1 MTRITASLAA
11 LFFLAGAAAAA
22 PPEPASPR
30 GYPAEYEAALR
41 AFGKSG
47 RWEPMGELV
56 GHLRFEGRQAGRDLS
71 LGSYWRGPKALKA
84 GAFLRLQSGA
94 RHDDDWAKNP
104 FRVWEWRDT
113 ADRTEPVLVLDATP
127 RAALE
132 RAGLLGSLKSRFEA
146 NLFNGEKALRLEP
159 ELSWFW
165 MEGLGPKAHF
175 ALRYEA
181 VFALNFG
188 AQALR
193 EQWVYLSALRHGPR
207 GLVIGP
213 HVALGEQ
220 VFETSRAFKDAGGS
234 SYRARWKALRLGFDA
249 VWRFGR

>member
-1 MTRITASLAA
+1 MTRTTASLALLA
-11 LFFLAGAAAAA
+11 LLAGTAAAA

-41 AFGKSG
+41 AFGLRG

-56 GHLRFEGRQAGRDLS
+56 GHLRFEGRQPGRDLA
-71 LGSYWRGPKALKA
+71 LGSYYRAADPLKV

-94 RHDDDWAKNP
+94 RHDDDWVRSP
-104 FRVWEWRDT
+104 LRVWEWKET
-113 ADRTEPVLVLDATP
+113 GDRTEPVIVLDATP
-127 RAALE
+127 RTALE
-132 RAGLLGSLKSRFEA
+132 SAGLLAALKSRFEA
-146 NLFNGEKALRLEP
+146 NLFNGQKSLRLEP

-165 MEGLGPKAHF
+165 MQGLSPKAHF

-181 VFALNFG
+181 VLALNFG
-188 AQALR
+188 SRALR
-193 EQWVYLSALRHGPR
+193 EQWVYLSALRHGP
-207 GLVIGP
+207 GALVFGP

-220 VFETSRAFKDAGGS
+220 VFETSRAFRDAGGA
-234 SYRARWKALRLGFDA
+234 SYRAKWKALRLGLDA

>member
-1 MTRITASLAA
+1 M
-11 LFFLAGAAAAA
+11 
-22 PPEPASPR
+22 
-30 GYPAEYEAALR
+30 R
-41 AFGKSG
+41 AFGKRG
-47 RWEPMGELV
+47 RWEPMGELA
-56 GHLRFEGRQAGRDLS
+56 GHLRFEGRQAGRDLA
-71 LGSYWRGPKALKA
+71 LGSYFRAAAPLKV

-104 FRVWEWRDT
+104 LKIWEWRDT

-127 RAALE
+127 RAALQG
-132 RAGLLGSLKSRFEA
+132 AGLLGALKSRFEA

-165 MEGLGPKAHF
+165 MEGLAPKAHF

-181 VFALNFG
+181 LFALSFG
-188 AQALR
+188 SRALR
-193 EQWVYLSALRHGPR
+193 EQWVYASALRHGPG

-213 HVALGEQ
+213 HAALGEQ